1 MAPGSTPLRMRWH
14 LACLLTAALIALPA
28 SEAGALSSDVF
39 GNPED
44 FQIQPELN
52 VFFPLD
58 AGFRLIL
65 KLEPTFVPSESYSE
79 ASGNLYL
86 SWLGAPM
93 VRSKITPDLANERML
108 EFRVGGGYLA
118 TLDPGTVGSSTTL
131 AVLAEAT
138 PRFFF
143 RPLEILLANRNRFE
157 ARWKLDDGTTFSYRL
172 RTRIQ
177 LEREFTLSHV
187 YGISLIPFAN
197 TELVWSS
204 SIAKWYQWRLEGGLQ
219 LAVHW
224 FGRGQVIE
232 AKASVITYLQPSR
245 SYAPVLGV
253 AWNQYF

>member
-1 MAPGSTPLRMRWH
+1 MRSR
-14 LACLLTAALIALPA
+14 LARLLAAALAVLLA

-39 GNPED
+39 GNPEA
-44 FQIQPELN
+44 FQVQPELN
-52 VFFPLD
+52 VFLPLD
-58 AGFRLIL
+58 RGFRLIL

-86 SWLGAPM
+86 SWLGTPI
-93 VRSKITPDLANERML
+93 VRSQVNPDLANERML
-108 EFRVGGGYLA
+108 EFRLGGGYLA

-138 PRFFF
+138 PRYFIQ
-143 RPLEILLANRNRFE
+143 PLEILLTNRNRFE

-177 LEREFTLSHV
+177 LEREFTVSYV

-204 SIAKWYQWRLEGGLQ
+204 SISKWYQWRIQGGLQ

-232 AKASVITYLQPSR
+232 ANASVITYLQPSR
-245 SYAPVLGV
+245 SYAPVMGV
-253 AWNQYF
+253 VWNQYF